1 MPLHSLRLQTCRSEA
16 GLQQQQAALYGGGW
30 TALKLFDVLP
40 CSRGTVRDASFGRA
54 ITPLFPDG
62 VVGLNLNERGPL
74 PPAVL
79 FFLCCGLGLGAPSH
93 HDT

>member
-40 CSRGTVRDASFGRA
+40 CSRGTVRDASHY
-54 ITPLFPDG
+54 LFRPRH
-62 VVGLNLNERGPL
+62 N
-74 PPAVL
+74 PPNVK
-79 FFLCCGLGLGAPSH
+79 
-93 HDT
+93 